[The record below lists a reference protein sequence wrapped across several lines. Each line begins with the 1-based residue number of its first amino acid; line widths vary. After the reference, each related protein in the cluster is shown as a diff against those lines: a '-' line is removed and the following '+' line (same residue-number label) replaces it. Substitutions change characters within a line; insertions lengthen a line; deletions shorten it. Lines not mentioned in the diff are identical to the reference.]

1 MTAATSSAAAPAS
14 GSSSGTDTAWHALSP
29 ADALRQQGVDTDR
42 GLTTADADA
51 RRAKVGSNAFAEAK
65 KTSKIQ
71 QFTRQ
76 YADPMQLVLLVA
88 GIICL
93 FLPGQFYTGVFLLLL
108 TVFNAWMAM
117 NQEGKAEAS
126 ASALAN
132 MMVVKAKV
140 RRNGELA
147 EIPMDQL
154 VPGDIVNIE
163 AGDLVPADAR
173 ILTAATLEID
183 ESALTGESV
192 PTPKSVDAVPAD
204 AALGDRVDMA
214 FMNCQVT
221 RGAGTILART
231 TGMGTEVGHIS
242 GMLQSTVVEKTPLT
256 KQLDALTNQI
266 LVIAGVALAISIG
279 LGRYRGVQ
287 LQELFL
293 SAVAFAV
300 AAIPTALPAVTTAI
314 LSKGSQTLASAGA
327 IMKRLRSVETLGST
341 SALNSDKTGTL
352 TLNQMTAVQM
362 AIVGR
367 RYAISGEGYQTTGQI
382 THVAGQPD
390 VALDKLLLPMALC
403 ADAEVKDGKLV
414 GDPTEGALVV
424 LAAKGG
430 VDPTLTREQYPRVAT
445 LPFDAAYKMMATFH
459 AMKDDSGKDVIRAYI
474 KGAPDQLL
482 SRAVSAHGPD
492 GTAVPIDQVRDGANA
507 ENERLGTMGL
517 RVMATGLKDFDP
529 KTFDPNADLLA
540 AIDGL
545 TALAMIGIVDPP
557 RPAAKDAIATAKAAG
572 IQVRMITGDHA
583 VTAGAI
589 ANQLGIEGK
598 AITGAEFR
606 AMSDEEAMREIDDI
620 GVIARVSPEDKVH
633 LVDILRAKGH
643 VVGMTGDGV
652 NDAPAL
658 KKADIGIA
666 MGITGTEVSKQAAV
680 MILTDDNYAT
690 IVKAVGLGRAV
701 YDNLLRF
708 IRFQIAGLY
717 GFIGTFLGSALLN
730 ILGGIPFLPLQ
741 TMWLNFTVNVFQ
753 AIGLGYGA
761 PREGL
766 MAVPPRPKEQKIIP
780 PRLMRWLVIVG
791 LVMAAGTLG
800 VLAWGDA
807 NFGPVIARTMGVT
820 TFSLFRLFSSLE
832 TADETESL
840 FSGSILGN
848 RPLLIATGLS
858 VLTIV
863 LATELGF
870 LQRILG
876 TVSLTADQWA
886 ICLLVA
892 LSLIIV
898 EEGRKLLKIKTGD
911 EPTGILAAPA
921 AAPAAAWGASGVSAV
936 GQTGG
941 RYSSGSAAATAA
953 SGRRSGAGR

>member
-1 MTAATSSAAAPAS
+1 MTAALEQPRPGAGGGATGAAA
-14 GSSSGTDTAWHALSP
+14 AWHSLSP
-29 ADALRQQGVDTDR
+29 NDALATQGVTIDG
-42 GLTTADADA
+42 GLTSAEADA
-51 RRAKVGSNAFAEAK
+51 RRAKYGKNTFAEAK
-65 KTSKIQ
+65 KASRWQ
-71 QFTRQ
+71 QFSSQ
-76 YADPMQLVLLVA
+76 YADPMQIVLLIA
-88 GIICL
+88 GVVCL
-93 FLPGQFYTGVFLLLL
+93 FLPGQFYTGVFLILL
-108 TVFNAWMAM
+108 TLFNAWMAM

-126 ASALAN
+126 ASALQG
-132 MMVVKAKV
+132 MMVVKVKV
-140 RRNGELA
+140 RRNGNLV
-147 EIPMDQL
+147 EIPMEEL

-192 PTPKSVDAVPAD
+192 PTPKQVDAVAAD

-221 RGAGTILART
+221 RGAGTILVVT
-231 TGMGTEVGHIS
+231 TGMATEVGHIS
-242 GMLQSTVVEKTPLT
+242 GMLNATAVEKTPLT

-266 LVIAGVALAISIG
+266 LVIAGVALVVSIALG
-279 LGRYRGVQ
+279 LYRGIEA
-287 LQELFL
+287 QELFL

-300 AAIPTALPAVTTAI
+300 AAIPTALPAVVTAI
-314 LSKGSQTLASAGA
+314 LSKGSQTLAGAGA

-362 AIVGR
+362 AVVGR
-367 RYAISGEGYQTTGQI
+367 RYSITGDGYSTVGQI
-382 THVAGQPD
+382 SHAGGQPD
-390 VALDKLLLPMALC
+390 VPLEQYLLPMALC
-403 ADAEVKDGKLV
+403 ADAEVRDGGLV

-430 VDPTLTREQYPRVAT
+430 VDPALTRERYPRVAT

-459 AMKDDSGKDVIRAYI
+459 AMTDASGKDVIRGYV

-482 SRAVSAHGPD
+482 ARAVDAHGSD
-492 GTAVPIDQVRDGANA
+492 GRVVPIAEIREGYLA
-507 ENERLGTMGL
+507 ENERLGTQGL
-517 RVMATGLKDFDP
+517 RVMATGQKDFDP
-529 KTFDPNADLLA
+529 ATFDPNADLLP

-545 TALAMIGIVDPP
+545 TLLAIVGIVDPP
-557 RPAAKDAIATAKAAG
+557 RPAAKDAIAQAQAAG

-589 ANQLGIEGK
+589 AHQLGIKGR

-606 AMSDEEAMREIDDI
+606 ALSDEEAMRQIDEI

-633 LVDILRAKGH
+633 LVDILRKKGH

-701 YDNLLRF
+701 YDNMMRF
-708 IRFQIAGLY
+708 IRYQMAGLFGY
-717 GFIGTFLGSALLN
+717 IATFLGSSLLN

-753 AIGLGYGA
+753 GIGLGYGK

-766 MAVPPRPKEQKIIP
+766 MEVPPRPKEQKIM
-780 PRLMRWLVIVG
+780 PRRLGIWLVFSG

-800 VLAWGDA
+800 VLWWANNAYGD
-807 NFGPVIARTMGVT
+807 VIARTMGMTV
-820 TFSLFRLFSSLE
+820 FALYRLFSSLE
-832 TADETESL
+832 TADQDESL
-840 FSGSILGN
+840 FGGSILGN
-848 RPLLIATGLS
+848 RPLLVATGLS
-858 VLTIV
+858 VLTII
-863 LATELGF
+863 LATEFGF
-870 LQRILG
+870 LQRLLG
-876 TVSLTADQWA
+876 TVSLSPDQWA
-886 ICLLVA
+886 VCLIVP
-892 LSLIIV
+892 LSIIV
-898 EEGRKLLKIKTGD
+898 VEEVRKLLKVRTGD
-911 EPTGILAAPA
+911 EPVATTSAA
-921 AAPAAAWGASGVSAV
+921 V
-936 GQTGG
+936 
-941 RYSSGSAAATAA
+941 AATA
-953 SGRRSGAGR
+953 

>member
-1 MTAATSSAAAPAS
+1 MTAATSPAAAA
-14 GSSSGTDTAWHALSP
+14 SSGTETAWHALSP

-51 RRAKVGSNAFAEAK
+51 RRAKVGPNAFAEAK
-65 KTSKIQ
+65 KASKIQ

-88 GIICL
+88 GVICL

-126 ASALAN
+126 ASALQS

-173 ILTAATLEID
+173 IITAATLEID

-221 RGAGTILART
+221 RGAGTILVTT
-231 TGMGTEVGHIS
+231 TGMATEVGHIS
-242 GMLQSTVVEKTPLT
+242 GMLQSTAVEKTPLT

-266 LVIAGVALAISIG
+266 LVIAGIALAISIG
-279 LGRYRGVQ
+279 LGLYRGVQ

-367 RYAISGEGYQTTGQI
+367 RYAISGDGYQTTGQI
-382 THVAGQPD
+382 TKTGGDPD
-390 VALDKLLLPMALC
+390 VPLEQYFLPMALC
-403 ADAEVKDGKLV
+403 ADAEVRDGSLV

-430 VDPTLTREQYPRVAT
+430 VDPTLTRERYPRVAT

-492 GTAVPIDQVRDGANA
+492 GKAVPIDQVRDGANA

-517 RVMATGLKDFDP
+517 RVMATGFKDFDP

-545 TALAMIGIVDPP
+545 TALAMVGIVDPP
-557 RPAAKDAIATAKAAG
+557 RPAAKDAIATAKSAG

-606 AMSDEEAMREIDDI
+606 AMSDEEAMREIDGI

-633 LVDILRAKGH
+633 LVDILRKKGH

-690 IVKAVGLGRAV
+690 IVKAVGLGRSV

-708 IRFQIAGLY
+708 IRFQMAGLF
-717 GFIGTFLGSALLN
+717 GFIATFLGSALLN

-753 AIGLGYGA
+753 AIGLGYGS

-766 MAVPPRPKEQKIIP
+766 MAVPPRPKEQRLIP
-780 PRLMRWLVIVG
+780 PRLMRWLVITG

-800 VLAWGDA
+800 VLAWADA
-807 NFGPVIARTMGVT
+807 NFGDVIARTMGVT

-832 TADETESL
+832 TADEDESL
-840 FSGSILGN
+840 FAGTILGN
-848 RPLLIATGLS
+848 RPLLIGTGLS
-858 VLTIV
+858 VLTII

-886 ICLLVA
+886 VCILVS
-892 LSLIIV
+892 LSLILV
-898 EEGRKLLKIKTGD
+898 EEGRKLFKIKTGD
-911 EPTGILAAPA
+911 EPTGIAGVAPA
-921 AAPAAAWGASGVSAV
+921 AA
-936 GQTGG
+936 
-941 RYSSGSAAATAA
+941 
-953 SGRRSGAGR
+953 

>member
-1 MTAATSSAAAPAS
+1 MTAATGQSTGAVQAAPDVAWYALSPEDAASRLKVDPAS
-14 GSSSGTDTAWHALSP
+14 G
-29 ADALRQQGVDTDR
+29 
-42 GLTTADADA
+42 LTSAEADA
-51 RRAKVGSNAFAEAK
+51 RRATYGKNTFAEAK
-65 KTSKIQ
+65 KASPLQ
-71 QFTRQ
+71 MFTRQ
-76 YADPMQLVLLVA
+76 YADPMQIVLLIA
-88 GIICL
+88 GTVCL
-93 FLPGQFYTGVFLLLL
+93 FLPGQFYTGVFLILL

-126 ASALAN
+126 ASALQG

-140 RRNGELA
+140 RRDGDLV

-192 PTPKSVDAVPAD
+192 PTPKQVDVVAAD

-221 RGAGTILART
+221 RGAGTVLVVT
-231 TGMGTEVGHIS
+231 TGMATEVGHIS
-242 GMLQSTVVEKTPLT
+242 GMLQSTTIEKTPLT

-266 LVIAGVALAISIG
+266 LIIAGVALAVSVG
-279 LGRYRGVQ
+279 LGLYRGVQ

-300 AAIPTALPAVTTAI
+300 AAIPTALPAVVTAI
-314 LSKGSQTLASAGA
+314 LSKGSQALAEAGA

-367 RYAISGEGYQTTGQI
+367 RYAISGDGYQTTGQI
-382 THVAGQPD
+382 THTGGQPD
-390 VALDKLLLPMALC
+390 LPLEPYLLPMALC
-403 ADAEVKDGKLV
+403 ADAEVRDGALV

-459 AMKDDSGKDVIRAYI
+459 AMKDADGKDVIRAYI

-482 SRAVSAHGPD
+482 ARAKDVHGPD
-492 GTAVPIDQVRDGANA
+492 GKAVPLDQIRDGFLA
-507 ENERLGTMGL
+507 ENERLGTQGL
-517 RVMATGLKDFDP
+517 RVMATGQKDFDP
-529 KTFDPNADLLA
+529 ATFDPNADLLP

-545 TALAMIGIVDPP
+545 TLLAMIGIVDPP
-557 RPAAKDAIATAKAAG
+557 RPAAKDAIARAHAAG

-589 ANQLGIEGK
+589 AHQLGIEGR

-606 AMSDEEAMREIDDI
+606 AMSDDEAMREIDGI

-633 LVDILRAKGH
+633 LVDILKKKGH

-690 IVKAVGLGRAV
+690 IVKAVGLGRSV
-701 YDNLLRF
+701 YDNMLRF
-708 IRFQIAGLY
+708 IRFQMAGLFGY
-717 GFIGTFLGSALLN
+717 IATFLGSA
-730 ILGGIPFLPLQ
+730 IFDIVGGIPFLPLQ
-741 TMWLNFTVNVFQ
+741 TLWLNFTVNVFQ
-753 AIGLGYGA
+753 GLGLGYGK

-766 MAVPPRPKEQKIIP
+766 MEVPPRPKSQKIM
-780 PRLMRWLVIVG
+780 PRRLLTWLVFCG

-800 VLAWGDA
+800 VLAWGSA
-807 NFGPVIARTMGVT
+807 NYDDTIARTMGMT
-820 TFSLFRLFSSLE
+820 TFALFRLFSSLE
-832 TADETESL
+832 TADVDESL
-840 FSGSILGN
+840 FSGSVLGN
-848 RPLLIATGLS
+848 RPLLIGTGLS
-858 VLTIV
+858 VLTII
-863 LATELGF
+863 LATELGV
-870 LQRILG
+870 LQRLLG
-876 TVSLTADQWA
+876 TVSLSPDQWA

-892 LSLIIV
+892 LAIIV
-898 EEGRKLLKIKTGD
+898 VEEARKLLKISTVD
-911 EPTGILAAPA
+911 EAAAVTSSGTAAPA
-921 AAPAAAWGASGVSAV
+921 AA
-936 GQTGG
+936 
-941 RYSSGSAAATAA
+941 
-953 SGRRSGAGR
+953 

>member
-1 MTAATSSAAAPAS
+1 MTEQVGAGAT
-14 GSSSGTDTAWHALSP
+14 TAWHALSP
-29 ADALRQQGVDTDR
+29 NEALAAQGVAIDG
-42 GLTTADADA
+42 GLTSAEADA
-51 RRAKVGSNAFAEAK
+51 RRAKYGKNTFAEAK
-65 KTSKIQ
+65 KASRWQTFS
-71 QFTRQ
+71 RQ
-76 YADPMQLVLLVA
+76 YADPMQIVLLIA
-88 GIICL
+88 GVICL
-93 FLPGQFYTGVFLLLL
+93 FLPGQFYTGVFLILL
-108 TVFNAWMAM
+108 TLFNAWMAM

-126 ASALAN
+126 ASALQS

-192 PTPKSVDAVPAD
+192 PTPKQVDAVAAD

-221 RGAGTILART
+221 RGAGTVLVTT
-231 TGMGTEVGHIS
+231 TGMATEVGHIS
-242 GMLQSTVVEKTPLT
+242 GMLQATAIEKTPLT

-266 LVIAGVALAISIG
+266 LVIAGIALVVSIVLG
-279 LGRYRGVQ
+279 LYRNVQ
-287 LQELFL
+287 LQDLFL

-300 AAIPTALPAVTTAI
+300 AAIPTALPAVVTAI
-314 LSKGSQTLASAGA
+314 LSKGSQMLADAGA

-362 AIVGR
+362 AVVGR
-367 RYAISGEGYQTTGQI
+367 RYTISGDGYSTTGQI
-382 THVAGQPD
+382 AHAGGQPD
-390 VALDKLLLPMALC
+390 VPLEQYLLPMALC
-403 ADAEVKDGKLV
+403 ADAEVRDGELV

-430 VDPTLTREQYPRVAT
+430 VDPTLTRERYPRVAT

-459 AMKDDSGKDVIRAYI
+459 RMKDARGKDVVRGYI

-482 SRAVSAHGPD
+482 ARAVAAHGPD
-492 GTAVPIDQVRDGANA
+492 GTEVPVAQLRDGYLA
-507 ENERLGTMGL
+507 ENDRLGTMGL
-517 RVMATGLKDFDP
+517 RVMATAQKDFDP
-529 KTFDPNADLLA
+529 AAFDPDADLLP

-545 TALAMIGIVDPP
+545 TLLAMVGIVDPP
-557 RPAAKDAIATAKAAG
+557 RPAAKAAIAQAKGAG

-583 VTAGAI
+583 VTAEAI
-589 ANQLGIEGK
+589 AHQLGIEGR

-606 AMSDEEAMREIDDI
+606 ALSDEEAMRQIDGI

-633 LVDILRAKGH
+633 LVDILRKKGH

-701 YDNLLRF
+701 YDNLMRF
-708 IRFQIAGLY
+708 IRFQMAGLF
-717 GFIGTFLGSALLN
+717 GFIATFLGSSLLN

-741 TMWLNFTVNVFQ
+741 TLWLNFTVNVFQ
-753 AIGLGYGA
+753 ALGLGYGK

-766 MAVPPRPKEQKIIP
+766 MEVAPRPKEQKIMP
-780 PRLMRWLVIVG
+780 RRLMSWLVFVG

-800 VLAWGDA
+800 VLAWGNASYGD
-807 NFGPVIARTMGVT
+807 VVARTMGVT

-832 TADETESL
+832 TADEDESL
-840 FSGSILGN
+840 FGGSILAN
-848 RPLLIATGLS
+848 RPLLMATGLS
-858 VLTIV
+858 VLTII

-870 LQRILG
+870 LQRLLG
-876 TVSLTADQWA
+876 TVSLSVDQWA
-886 ICLLVA
+886 VCIIVP
-892 LSLIIV
+892 LSLIVV
-898 EEGRKLLKIKTGD
+898 EEVRKLLKVRTGD
-911 EPTGILAAPA
+911 EPAATQAAPVA
-921 AAPAAAWGASGVSAV
+921 AAA
-936 GQTGG
+936 
-941 RYSSGSAAATAA
+941 
-953 SGRRSGAGR
+953 

>member
-1 MTAATSSAAAPAS
+1 MTATATSVGASSAGAS
-14 GSSSGTDTAWHALSP
+14 STAWYALSP
-29 ADALRQQGVDTDR
+29 DEALAAQGVTVDA
-42 GLTTADADA
+42 GLTSAEADA
-51 RRAKVGSNAFAEAK
+51 RRAKVGPNAFNQAK
-65 KTSKIQ
+65 KTSRLQ
-71 QFTRQ
+71 AFTGQ

-88 GIICL
+88 GLVCL
-93 FLPGQFYTGVFLLLL
+93 VPALNQFSTGVMLLLL
-108 TVFNAWMAM
+108 TVFNAGMAM
-117 NQEGKAEAS
+117 NQEGKAAAS
-126 ASALAN
+126 ASALSN
-132 MMVVKAKV
+132 MMVVKVKA
-140 RRNGELA
+140 RRGGDLV

-192 PTPKSVDAVPAD
+192 PTPKQVDAVAAD

-221 RGAGTILART
+221 RGAGTILVVT
-231 TGMGTEVGHIS
+231 TGMATEVGHIS
-242 GMLQSTVVEKTPLT
+242 GMLDATAVEKTPLT
-256 KQLDALTNQI
+256 RQLDGLTNQI
-266 LVIAGVALAISIG
+266 LVIAGIALVISTVLGLSRGLAID
-279 LGRYRGVQ
+279 V
-287 LQELFL
+287 LFL

-300 AAIPTALPAVTTAI
+300 AAVPTALPAVTTAI
-314 LSKGSQTLASAGA
+314 LSKGSQMLADAGA

-362 AIVGR
+362 AVVGR
-367 RYAISGEGYQTTGQI
+367 RYSISGDGYSTIGQI
-382 THVAGQPD
+382 AKTGGQPD
-390 VALDKLLLPMALC
+390 VPLEQYLLPMALC
-403 ADAEVKDGKLV
+403 ADAEVRDGALV

-430 VDPTLTREQYPRVAT
+430 VDPALTREQYPRVAT

-459 AMKDDSGKDVIRAYI
+459 KMKDASGNDVIRGYI

-482 SRAVSAHGPD
+482 ARATGAHGPD
-492 GTAVPIDQVRDGANA
+492 GVEVPVAQLRDGYLA
-507 ENERLGTMGL
+507 ENDRLGKMGL
-517 RVMATGLKDFDP
+517 RVMATGQKDFDP
-529 KTFDPNADLLA
+529 ATFDPDADLLP

-545 TALAMIGIVDPP
+545 TLLAIVGIVDPP
-557 RPAAKDAIATAKAAG
+557 RPAAKDAIAQAKAAG

-583 VTAGAI
+583 VTAQAI
-589 ANQLGIEGK
+589 ASQLGIEGR
-598 AITGAEFR
+598 AITGADFR
-606 AMSDEEAMREIDDI
+606 AMSDDEAMRQIDGI

-633 LVDILRAKGH
+633 LVDILRKKGH

-701 YDNLLRF
+701 YDNLMRF
-708 IRFQIAGLY
+708 IRFQMAGLF
-717 GFIGTFLGSALLN
+717 GFIATFLGSSLLN
-730 ILGGIPFLPLQ
+730 IMGGIPFLPLQ

-753 AIGLGYGA
+753 AIGLGYGK

-780 PRLMRWLVIVG
+780 RRLMTWLVTVG

-800 VLAWGDA
+800 VMAWATTAFESPD
-807 NFGPVIARTMGVT
+807 NVIAQTMGVT
-820 TFSLFRLFSSLE
+820 TFALFRLFSSLE
-832 TADETESL
+832 TADEDESL
-840 FSGSILGN
+840 FAGSILAN
-848 RPLLIATGLS
+848 RPLLVATGLS
-858 VLTIV
+858 VLTIL
-863 LATELGF
+863 LATELSF
-870 LQRILG
+870 LQNFLK
-876 TVSLTADQWA
+876 TVSLTGEQW
-886 ICLLVA
+886 LVCIGVS
-892 LSLIIV
+892 LSLIVV
-898 EEGRKLLKIKTGD
+898 EEAKKLLKIRTED
-911 EPTGILAAPA
+911 TSAAAAVTAPA
-921 AAPAAAWGASGVSAV
+921 AA
-936 GQTGG
+936 
-941 RYSSGSAAATAA
+941 
-953 SGRRSGAGR
+953 

>member
-1 MTAATSSAAAPAS
+1 
-14 GSSSGTDTAWHALSP
+14 
-29 ADALRQQGVDTDR
+29 
-42 GLTTADADA
+42 
-51 RRAKVGSNAFAEAK
+51 
-65 KTSKIQ
+65 
-71 QFTRQ
+71 
-76 YADPMQLVLLVA
+76 
-88 GIICL
+88 
-93 FLPGQFYTGVFLLLL
+93 
-108 TVFNAWMAM
+108 AWMAM

-126 ASALAN
+126 AAALAN

-192 PTPKSVDAVPAD
+192 PTPKEVGAVPAD

-221 RGAGTILART
+221 RGAATILVTT
-231 TGMGTEVGHIS
+231 TGMATEVGHIS
-242 GMLQSTVVEKTPLT
+242 GMLNATVVEKTPLT

-266 LVIAGVALAISIG
+266 LVIAGIALAVSIG
-279 LGRYRGVQ
+279 LGLYRGVQ

-314 LSKGSQTLASAGA
+314 LSKGSQQLAAAGA

-367 RYAISGEGYQTTGQI
+367 RYTITGDGYQTTGQI
-382 THVAGQPD
+382 TKTGGDPD
-390 VALDKLLLPMALC
+390 VPLEQYFLPMALC
-403 ADAEVKDGKLV
+403 ADAEVRDGALV

-430 VDPTLTREQYPRVAT
+430 VDPTLTRERYPRVAT

-459 AMKDDSGKDVIRAYI
+459 AMKDEKGKDVIRAYI

-492 GTAVPIDQVRDGANA
+492 GAAVPIDRIRDGANA
-507 ENERLGTMGL
+507 ENERLGKMGL

-545 TALAMIGIVDPP
+545 TALAMVGIVDPP
-557 RPAAKDAIATAKAAG
+557 RPAAKDAIATAKSAG

-606 AMSDEEAMREIDDI
+606 AMSDEDAIREIDGI

-633 LVDILRAKGH
+633 LVDILRKKGH

-730 ILGGIPFLPLQ
+730 IVGGIPFLPLQ

-766 MAVPPRPKEQKIIP
+766 MGVPPRPKEQRLIP
-780 PRLMRWLVIVG
+780 PRLMRWLIVVG

-800 VLAWGDA
+800 VLAWADA
-807 NFGPVIARTMGVT
+807 NFGDVVARTMGVT
-820 TFSLFRLFSSLE
+820 TFALFRLFSSLE
-832 TADETESL
+832 TADESESL
-840 FSGSILGN
+840 FAGTILGN
-848 RPLLIATGLS
+848 RPLLIATALS
-858 VLTIV
+858 VLSII

-876 TVSLTADQWA
+876 TVSLSADQWA
-886 ICLLVA
+886 VCLLVS
-892 LSLIIV
+892 LSLILV
-898 EEGRKLLKIKTGD
+898 EEGRKLFKIKTGD
-911 EPTGILAAPA
+911 EPTGIAA
-921 AAPAAAWGASGVSAV
+921 AAPAAA
-936 GQTGG
+936 
-941 RYSSGSAAATAA
+941 
-953 SGRRSGAGR
+953 

>member
-1 MTAATSSAAAPAS
+1 MTAPAGPTTGSVQAAPDVAWYALSPDEATSKLKVDPAS
-14 GSSSGTDTAWHALSP
+14 GLASAE
-29 ADALRQQGVDTDR
+29 V
-42 GLTTADADA
+42 DA
-51 RRAKVGSNAFAEAK
+51 RRATYGKNTFAEAK
-65 KTSKIQ
+65 KASRLQ
-71 QFTRQ
+71 LFTRQ
-76 YADPMQLVLLVA
+76 YADPMQVVLLIA
-88 GIICL
+88 GIACL
-93 FLPGQFYTGVFLLLL
+93 FLPGQFYTGIFLILL
-108 TVFNAWMAM
+108 TLFNAWMAM

-126 ASALAN
+126 ASALQK

-140 RRNGELA
+140 RRDGDLV
-147 EIPMDQL
+147 EIAMDQL

-192 PTPKSVDAVPAD
+192 PTPKQVDAVAAD

-221 RGAGTILART
+221 RGAGTVLVVT
-231 TGMGTEVGHIS
+231 TGMATEVGHIS
-242 GMLQSTVVEKTPLT
+242 GMLQATTIEKTPLT

-266 LVIAGVALAISIG
+266 LVIAGVAIVVSIG
-279 LGRYRGVQ
+279 LGLYRGVQ
-287 LQELFL
+287 AQELFL

-300 AAIPTALPAVTTAI
+300 AAIPTALPAVVTAI
-314 LSKGSQTLASAGA
+314 LSRGSQTLAAAGA

-362 AIVGR
+362 AIPGR
-367 RYAISGEGYQTTGQI
+367 RYSISGDGYSTTGQI
-382 THVAGQPD
+382 THTGGQPE
-390 VALDKLLLPMALC
+390 VPLEQYLLPMALC
-403 ADAEVKDGKLV
+403 ADAEVRDGALV

-459 AMKDDSGKDVIRAYI
+459 AMKDASGKDVVRAYI
-474 KGAPDQLL
+474 KGAPDQLMA
-482 SRAVSAHGPD
+482 RAASAHGPD
-492 GTAVPIDQVRDGANA
+492 GTEVPLDQVRDAALA

-517 RVMATGLKDFDP
+517 RVMATGQKDFDP
-529 KTFDPNADLLA
+529 ATFDPNADLLPLLQGMTLL
-540 AIDGL
+540 AIV
-545 TALAMIGIVDPP
+545 GIVDPP
-557 RPAAKDAIATAKAAG
+557 RPAAKDAISRAKAAG

-589 ANQLGIEGK
+589 ANQLGIEGR

-606 AMSDEEAMREIDDI
+606 ALSDDEAVRQIDGI

-633 LVDILRAKGH
+633 LVDILKKKGH
-643 VVGMTGDGV
+643 VVAMTGDGV

-708 IRFQIAGLY
+708 IRFQMAGLFA
-717 GFIGTFLGSALLN
+717 FIATFLGSSLLN
-730 ILGGIPFLPLQ
+730 ILSGIPFLPLQ

-753 AIGLGYGA
+753 ALGLGYGK

-766 MAVPPRPKEQKIIP
+766 MEVPPRPKSQKIMP
-780 PRLMRWLVIVG
+780 RRLMTWLVFVG

-800 VLAWGDA
+800 VLSWGNASYGD
-807 NFGPVIARTMGVT
+807 VVARTMGMT
-820 TFSLFRLFSSLE
+820 TFALFRLFSSLE
-832 TADETESL
+832 TADEDLSL
-840 FSGSILGN
+840 FSGSILSN
-848 RPLLIATGLS
+848 QPLLIGTGIS
-858 VLTIV
+858 VLSII

-876 TVSLTADQWA
+876 TVSLSPDQWA
-886 ICLLVA
+886 VCLLVS
-892 LSLIIV
+892 LSLIVV
-898 EEGRKLLKIKTGD
+898 EEVRKLMKVRTGD
-911 EPTGILAAPA
+911 EPVAA
-921 AAPAAAWGASGVSAV
+921 AAPAFA
-936 GQTGG
+936 
-941 RYSSGSAAATAA
+941 
-953 SGRRSGAGR
+953 

>member
-1 MTAATSSAAAPAS
+1 MTATTRQASVPTPATAASP
-14 GSSSGTDTAWHALSP
+14 AWHALSP
-29 ADALRQQGVDTDR
+29 DAALAAQEVTSDG
-42 GLTTADADA
+42 GLTSAEADA
-51 RRAKVGSNAFAEAK
+51 RRAKVGPNTFAEAK
-65 KTSKIQ
+65 KVSRLQ
-71 QFTRQ
+71 AFTRQ

-88 GIICL
+88 GIVCL
-93 FLPGQFYTGVFLLLL
+93 FLPGQFYTGVFLILL

-126 ASALAN
+126 ASALQG
-132 MMVVKAKV
+132 MMVVKAKA
-140 RRNGELA
+140 RRDGNLV

-192 PTPKSVDAVPAD
+192 PTPKSVDAVAAD

-221 RGAGTILART
+221 RGAGTVLVVT
-231 TGMGTEVGHIS
+231 TGMATEVGHIS
-242 GMLQSTVVEKTPLT
+242 GMLQATEVEKTPLT

-266 LVIAGVALAISIG
+266 LVIAGIALVVSTALG
-279 LGRYRGVQ
+279 LYRGIQ

-314 LSKGSQTLASAGA
+314 LSRGSQMLADAGA

-352 TLNQMTAVQM
+352 TLNQMTATQM
-362 AIVGR
+362 AVVGR
-367 RYAISGEGYQTTGQI
+367 RYTISGDGYSTTGQI
-382 THVAGQPD
+382 THAGGQPD
-390 VALDKLLLPMALC
+390 VPMEQYLLPMALC
-403 ADAEVKDGKLV
+403 ADAEVRDGGLV

-430 VDPTLTREQYPRVAT
+430 VDPALTRERYPRVAT

-459 AMKDDSGKDVIRAYI
+459 AMKDEAGKDVVRGYI

-482 SRAVSAHGPD
+482 ARAKDAHGPD
-492 GTAVPIDQVRDGANA
+492 GSPVAIADIRDGYMV
-507 ENERLGTMGL
+507 ENERLGTQGL
-517 RVMATGLKDFDP
+517 RVMATGQKDFDP
-529 KTFDPNADLLA
+529 ATFDPDADLLP

-545 TALAMIGIVDPP
+545 TLLAMVGIVDPP
-557 RPAAKDAIATAKAAG
+557 RPAAKDAIAQAKAAG

-589 ANQLGIEGK
+589 AHQIGIEGR

-606 AMSDEEAMREIDDI
+606 AMSDEEAMRQIDGI

-633 LVDILRAKGH
+633 LVDILRKKGH

-708 IRFQIAGLY
+708 IRFQMAGLFGY
-717 GFIGTFLGSALLN
+717 IATFLGSALLN

-753 AIGLGYGA
+753 AIGLGYGK

-766 MAVPPRPKEQKIIP
+766 MKVPPRPKEQRIIP
-780 PRLMRWLVIVG
+780 RRLMTWLVFMG

-800 VLAWGDA
+800 VLAWANESYGD
-807 NFGPVIARTMGVT
+807 VVARTMGIT

-832 TADETESL
+832 TADQDESL
-840 FSGSILGN
+840 FGGSILAN
-848 RPLLIATGLS
+848 KPLLVATGLS
-858 VLTIV
+858 VLTII

-870 LQRILG
+870 LQRLLG
-876 TVSLTADQWA
+876 TASLSVEQWA
-886 ICLLVA
+886 VCLVVP
-892 LSLIIV
+892 LSLIV
-898 EEGRKLLKIKTGD
+898 AEEARKLLKVR
-911 EPTGILAAPA
+911 L
-921 AAPAAAWGASGVSAV
+921 
-936 GQTGG
+936 GG
-941 RYSSGSAAATAA
+941 EAAATQAA
-953 SGRRSGAGR
+953 PVAAAA